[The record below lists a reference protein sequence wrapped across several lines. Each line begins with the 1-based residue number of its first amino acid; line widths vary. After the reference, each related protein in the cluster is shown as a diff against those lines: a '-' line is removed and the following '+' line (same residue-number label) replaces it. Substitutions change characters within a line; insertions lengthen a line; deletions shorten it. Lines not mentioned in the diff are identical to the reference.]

1 MKRFGLV
8 LAVLSFNTFAGN
20 PQLEEIIKKYES
32 SLSKVEV
39 GMTSDEISTG
49 TQIIFSNSDV
59 KVEEDNSDTLSVI
72 LKKVG
77 TSAYVYS
84 QRRNLKTGEVIT
96 SVELED
102 FSLNADDVS
111 ADTVFTVKDDIV
123 SSTTKDEIEEELG
136 TFSYVSKSSKDL
148 KSSIFCNSKNEY
160 NDTFTFKSSSK
171 VLKAKSTTVNQCGR
185 NMTKEELKAIDLK
198 DVNFCL
204 RNENGESNC
213 EKRDMSFLTAHL

>member
-8 LAVLSFNTFAGN
+8 LAVLSFNAFAGN

-49 TQIIFSNSDV
+49 TQIIFSNSGV

-102 FSLNADDVS
+102 FSLNTEDVS

-148 KSSIFCNSKNEY
+148 KSSIFCNSKTENY
-160 NDTFTFKSSSK
+160 DTFTFKSSND
-171 VLKAKSTTVNQCGR
+171 VLKAKLKTVNQCGKD
-185 NMTKEELKAIDLK
+185 MSKEQLKAIDLTN
-198 DVNFCL
+198 VNFCL
-204 RNENGESNC
+204 RDENGDSNC
-213 EKRDMSFLTAHL
+213 EKRDMSFLTANL